1 MAGGRLTLTL
11 QCDQQKY
18 GVYFR
23 HNYAESNLTPQPA
36 VKNEPHLLKSHKSS
50 TFWNPF
56 LLIFSI
62 LDVMNLKCN
71 SSVVEGRQFPLLCQP
86 KVAEIREMIMERKRR
101 GNLMGGTHF
110 EVTVTL
116 MSHFCSKS
124 TQWSQT
130 HTLLQN
136 CSAKGHCWNWTKS
149 VLIRNRIEEIL
160 VFFIYW
166 GKKMMLQY

>member
-1 MAGGRLTLTL
+1 MNPTYWNPT
-11 QCDQQKY
+11 
-18 GVYFR
+18 
-23 HNYAESNLTPQPA
+23 
-36 VKNEPHLLKSHKSS
+36 KSS

-149 VLIRNRIEEIL
+149 VLIRDRIEEIL
-160 VFFIYW
+160 VFWIYW
-166 GKKMMLQY
+166 GKNVCCNIRTWQMLMLTHVMFQKR